1 MHCRNNMI
9 AIESTVTEWPL
20 AARCQFEVVRG
31 SDGEDLGRTRLSLNR
46 DRNALIEVSVA
57 TDSEKLPIVAEAN
70 AKDSRFAP
78 ESAFCPLHRLGD
90 LRDWCSSFRMR
101 FEFLNV
107 FLRPRTA
114 MRGRFLRRHEQSP

>member
-1 MHCRNNMI
+1 MP
-9 AIESTVTEWPL
+9 V
-20 AARCQFEVVRG
+20 EVVRG

-57 TDSEKLPIVAEAN
+57 SASEKLPIVAETDT
-70 AKDSRFAP
+70 KDSRFP
-78 ESAFCPLHRLGD
+78 SESAFRSLHRFRD

-114 MRGRFLRRHEQSP
+114 MRCCLLHRHEQSP